1 MLLLLL
7 LVAGVTN
14 TLAQNVTISPKS
26 GSLVSG
32 NMDGHDTG
40 YALLLSS
47 LWRHEQLSLSMTA
60 SDRDGLTEG
69 GEISKPGSVLGIR
82 DFGTA
87 DKPNKMLTIIGGN
100 RPSFLV
106 VSLPKGYRITGYRL
120 TLINNLVGAN
130 VVPSPLPQGAQTPD
144 SHYRNLNNNTNHLN
158 SDVNIMR
165 FYETKPWK
173 TDGTNSGCTGRQN
186 EEGYDETQVR
196 YLALGSDW
204 ANGQIGTTAEEILA
218 QAKNGNDGDI
228 NPGDAGKEFYMERFG
243 DDMGNQLYFRLVK
256 NYSHYGISIKSFEIL
271 FTAEGTFEADVTPE
285 VVGHAQHVAKSPFL
299 TSKMEIGE
307 MTLNTDPNTGAQRY
321 TYNEN
326 NVKDMVAYTYL
337 YQQGA
342 VKKGV
347 PSEDVTIPARITP
360 VRVDG
365 RDLYA
370 LRNDTFFIETP
381 IEVETQSGWP
391 APVGYRIVGA
401 TFNYLWGSDTDG
413 GEISLPNA
421 VQIRSGNRYL
431 RTTDLKFHSNSEN
444 SVWQVDDHGNIY
456 TGADNNRRYLSCY
469 GDDENVRTITTSTS
483 ATGAAAKW
491 NLHFD
496 ETDENHYVFYED
508 SHGSRY
514 YLRRENSSS
523 NTVQVVKDLDKKNRA
538 TYSQNGTGTHVVQLP
553 AFHPGAYTLK
563 VYDKEGN
570 YEEDSDGNPTK
581 GLKAVV
587 DSESAAG
594 GSLKL
599 DSLNNDAVKFE
610 ITGLTP
616 YTKNGE
622 TINPQALV
630 SVTLQMQA
638 LDPYIDKMDIVCTDK
653 NEVLELKQ
661 TFTANDF
668 SVSGGKFIF
677 YVPEDYSGQELTFT
691 FKDLYSKYGDNTY
704 YDGTGTGYGRYSYV
718 TSPYFLDKIDGNGN
732 DGLYDVAYDKNAKYN
747 NKVFTSTAGNI
758 RFKFNNA
765 EDLGESSSQRF
776 LIETPFSVAE
786 YLKTT
791 DPDFDPEEDPTGEAE
806 PAKFIPCKLK
816 AVADADQNSDIYYV
830 FTADE
835 TRYNIAPGS
844 TDKAVDPETG
854 EETEET
860 VKTPHAWQHRAYAF
874 YRMDIELRAK
884 TFTPVI
890 TPTPVYEKTLYTK
903 DGSDSEDS
911 MWGVSLKTT
920 DPDDGEEV
928 EGYLSVQEILDNI
941 KGREAI
947 LWQEGEELP
956 AGVNVGDVKKE
967 KITGILDEN
976 GVNGPKS
983 MKEIL
988 YIDGTNLKSILNS
1001 AKKEGETT
1009 KVLDLQTLRNEMAV
1023 NSLIFLPENT
1033 TSTLD
1038 NVAYK
1043 TSGVTYHAGRHIVM
1057 TDKQPF
1063 YSPYDIQV
1071 DPANYATYTR
1081 QITSDA
1087 NGKVTYATVI
1097 LPFTLKVASG
1107 IHTNETGIPGAGEKF
1122 SVNEMKDSLEMKL
1135 QSSVDYGTAYFD
1147 KIGGSNTEANKPY
1160 MVHVEGETAGDTIS
1174 FVASQKGAL
1183 VVATTDALVDPVVKV
1198 DGVDTQAFTG
1208 KYFKG
1213 AAATASVT
1221 FKDKTS
1227 GSYTLTAQASYS
1239 GGKYDRAVSE
1249 NVFYFAHDKY
1259 LDLHTL
1265 AKSAGQYLLGY
1276 PFRGV
1281 YTYPGTS
1288 YAKQMKGFFV
1298 SFDEL
1303 ENGTTGI
1310 DQAVAEIDLVIRAG
1324 KGTLSLTATRA
1335 QDVNI
1340 HAVNGV
1346 NMKRVELEA
1355 GESQVVS
1362 LPAGIYI
1369 VNGTKIV
1376 VK

>member
-1 MLLLLL
+1 MLLLLMM
-7 LVAGVTN
+7 VAGVTN
-14 TLAQNVTISPKS
+14 TLAQNVTISPNS

-47 LWRHEQLSLSMTA
+47 MWRHEQLSLTMTA

-120 TLINNLVGAN
+120 TLVNNLVGAN
-130 VVPSPLPQGAQTPD
+130 VVPPVLPQGASQPD
-144 SHYRNLNNNTNHLN
+144 SHYRDLNNNTNALN
-158 SDVNIMR
+158 SNVNIMR
-165 FYETKPWK
+165 FYETKPWT

-186 EEGYDETQVR
+186 GEGYNSTQVR
-196 YLALGSDW
+196 YLELGTDW

-271 FTAEGTFEADVTPE
+271 FTAEGTFEADVTPD
-285 VVGHAQHVAKSPFL
+285 VVGTAQHVVQSPFL
-299 TSKMEIGE
+299 TSKMDIGT
-307 MTLNTDPNTGAQRY
+307 MSLNTDPNTGAQRY

-326 NVKDMVAYTYL
+326 NVKDIVAYTYL

-342 VKKGV
+342 VVDGK
-347 PSEDVTIPARITP
+347 PTEDVTIPARIAP
-360 VRVDG
+360 VKVDN

-370 LRNDTFFIETP
+370 LGNDTFFIETP

-391 APVGYRIVGA
+391 APVGYRIIGA
-401 TFNYLWGSDTDG
+401 TFNYLWGSEVPG
-413 GEISLPNA
+413 KEIEVPDA
-421 VQIRSGNRYL
+421 VYIRYNRNNSWRYL
-431 RTTDLKFHSNSEN
+431 NDQLHFQNSTN
-444 SVWQVDDHGNIY
+444 NNPYWQVDTYGNIY
-456 TGADNNRRYLSCY
+456 RGTGDNISYLSCY
-469 GDDENVRTITTSTS
+469 GSDENQRVLHTSKA
-483 ATGAAAKW
+483 ATGPAAKW
-491 NLHFD
+491 NLRLD
-496 ETDENHYVFYED
+496 PDNNRIYYED
-508 SHGSRY
+508 SHGDRF
-514 YLRRENSSS
+514 YLQGTNSA
-523 NTVQVVKDLDKKNRA
+523 TADAYVVKSA
-538 TYSQNGTGTHVVQLP
+538 TQNLASFSKPTTGTGNHTVNV
-553 AFHPGAYTLK
+553 PGYKPGPYTLK
-563 VYDKEGN
+563 VFDKTGQTVA
-570 YEEDSDGNPTK
+570 DSIDVTAEN
-581 GLKAVV
+581 
-587 DSESAAG
+587 AG
-594 GSLKL
+594 GEPIVLKN
-599 DSLNNDAVKFE
+599 LNNDAVKFAIE
-610 ITGLTP
+610 GLTEDDP
-616 YTKNGE
+616 NTDADE
-622 TINPQALV
+622 STRALV

-638 LDPYIDKMDIVCTDK
+638 LDPYIDKMDIVCTDSAK
-653 NEVLELKQ
+653 VLELKQ

-677 YVPEDYSGQELTFT
+677 YVPEDYAGQELTFT

-704 YDGTGTGYGRYSYV
+704 YDKTGTGYGRYSYV
-718 TSPYFLDKIDGNGN
+718 TSEYFEKVDGNGDN
-732 DGLYDVAYDKNAKYN
+732 GLYNNSNYSPDAPYE
-747 NKVFTSTAGNI
+747 NKVLTSVAGNI

-765 EDLGESSSQRF
+765 EDLGEEGAQPF
-776 LIETPFSVAE
+776 LVETPFSVTE
-786 YLKTT
+786 YLKTV
-791 DPDFDPEEDPTGEAE
+791 DPDFKAVEGSTAVADSA
-806 PAKFIPCKLK
+806 AFIPCVLK

-835 TRYNIAPGS
+835 TRYNIAP
-844 TDKAVDPETG
+844 TA
-854 EETEET
+854 
-860 VKTPHAWQHRAYAF
+860 AWQHRAYAF

-884 TFTPVI
+884 TFTPVL
-890 TPTPVYEKTLYTK
+890 TPTRVYDKTLYTK

-928 EGYLSVQEILDNI
+928 EGYLSVQEILDHI
-941 KGREAI
+941 KGRKASGDI
-947 LWQEGEELP
+947 P
-956 AGVNVGDVKKE
+956 A
-967 KITGILDEN
+967 ITGILDEN
-976 GVNGPKS
+976 GENGPKS

-1009 KVLDLQTLRNEMAV
+1009 KVLDLQTLRDSMAV

-1081 QITSDA
+1081 QITSDV

-1107 IHTNETGIPGAGEKF
+1107 IHTNEAGIPGAGEKF
-1122 SVNEMKDSLEMKL
+1122 SVNEMKDGQEMKL
-1135 QSSVDYGTAYFD
+1135 QSAVDYGTAYFD

-1160 MVHVEGETAGDTIS
+1160 MIHVEGETTDEAVS

-1183 VVATTDALVDPVVKV
+1183 VAATTAANVDPVVKV

-1265 AKSAGQYLLGY
+1265 AKSAGQYLLSY

-1281 YTYPGTS
+1281 YTYTGKTD
-1288 YAKQMKGFFV
+1288 AKQMKGFFV

-1310 DQAVAEIDLVIRAG
+1310 DEAVAEIDLMIRAG

-1355 GESQVVS
+1355 GESQTVI